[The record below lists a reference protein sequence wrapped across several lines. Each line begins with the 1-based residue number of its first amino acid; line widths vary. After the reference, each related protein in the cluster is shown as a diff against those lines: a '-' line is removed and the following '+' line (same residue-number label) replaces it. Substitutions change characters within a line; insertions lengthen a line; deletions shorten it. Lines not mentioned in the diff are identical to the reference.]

1 MHYISYILFLF
12 SALMWSALS
21 WGQPNYSV
29 DKYITGRLGYGYTKP
44 IHSAKVGVGLFNS
57 PAYQSLTY
65 FADVSLYRDTHG
77 WQAEPEVGIE
87 AVVFLLGAGASI
99 SPHTVQLK
107 AGVSLIGWL
116 SLSYQYGIPF
126 REGGM
131 LAGHSVCIGAQ
142 IPIYK
147 RKKL

>member
-1 MHYISYILFLF
+1 MYYISYILFLC
-12 SALMWSALS
+12 SALLWGSFS
-21 WGQPNYSV
+21 WGQSNYYSE
-29 DKYITGRLGYGYTKP
+29 DKYISGRFGYSYTKQ
-44 IHSAKVGVGLFNS
+44 IHSAKVGIGLFNS

-107 AGVSLIGWL
+107 AGVSLIG
-116 SLSYQYGIPF
+116 
-126 REGGM
+126 
-131 LAGHSVCIGAQ
+131 
-142 IPIYK
+142 
-147 RKKL
+147 